1 MGENQKRIATR
12 KSKEEINKHLSER
25 REMMNPRKI
34 FHDSVVELPEQ
45 TGVTATGLKVNAIR
59 PEHGDKKMTISFSL
73 AIPQDAHDQLEAAVA
88 KGEVVS
94 LEDLNTK
101 YAVSATEVDP
111 LISWLKAQGY
121 EITHVSKDRTSVFAR
136 ATATQIEQSL
146 GVQMVRVT
154 KDGITYTAAR
164 NAPSLPAE
172 IADSVH
178 AIIGLQPYRHAH
190 KQNRRV
196 TPKNR
201 YGAPSK
207 GKANAAA
214 APAPN
219 VANAP
224 PYLVSEVLK
233 AYNANDLPVTGKGQV
248 IAILIDTFPADEDL
262 EAFWQRNNIS
272 TTLAQIEK
280 INVDGGPLPPTEGE
294 ETLDVEWASGI
305 APGARVRV
313 YASGSLEFSALDRA
327 LDSILSD
334 LSTLPGMR
342 QLSMSLGLGETFMQ
356 PGEIRTQHQKFLRLA
371 AAGVNVFVS
380 SGDAGS
386 NPDNTGHGTGGPL
399 QAEYSSSDSAVIGVG
414 GSTLVLAANGSVT
427 DETGWADGGGGK
439 SSFFDRPAW
448 QKGPGVPEGTQR
460 LVPDVSLT
468 ADPNEGGFV
477 FLNGQPQQFGG
488 TSWSAPI
495 WAGFCALMNEARMNA
510 NKPLLPF
517 LNPLIYPLIGT
528 SSFRDI
534 VVGNNGAFDAG
545 TGYDMVT
552 GIGVPNVKE
561 LIGALTR

>member
-1 MGENQKRIATR
+1 MNQ
-12 KSKEEINKHLSER
+12 
-25 REMMNPRKI
+25 RKI

-45 TGVTATGLKVNAIR
+45 AGVTPTGLKVNAAR
-59 PEHGDKKMTISFSL
+59 PDHGETKMTISFSL
-73 AIPQDAHDQLEAAVA
+73 AIPQDAHDELEAAVA

-94 LEDLNTK
+94 LDDLNTK
-101 YAVSATEVDP
+101 YAVPAIEVDP

-121 EITHVSKDRTSVFAR
+121 EILRVSKDGTSVFAR
-136 ATATQIEQSL
+136 ATTTQIEQSL

-164 NAPSLPAE
+164 NAPSLPSE

-190 KQNRRV
+190 KQYRRV

-201 YGAPSK
+201 YGAAPSEK
-207 GKANAAA
+207 VTEAATD

-219 VANAP
+219 IPNAP
-224 PYLVSEVLK
+224 PYLVNEVLK
-233 AYNANDLPVTGKGQV
+233 AYNADGLAVTGKGQV
-248 IAILIDTFPADEDL
+248 IAILIDTFPADDDL
-262 EAFWQRNNIS
+262 VAFWQRNNLS

-294 ETLDVEWASGI
+294 ETLDVEWSSGI
-305 APGARVRV
+305 APEATVRV
-313 YASGSLEFSALDRA
+313 YASGSLDFSALDRA
-327 LDSILSD
+327 LDTIFND
-334 LSTLPGMR
+334 LSTQPGMR
-342 QLSMSLGLGETFMQ
+342 QLSVSLGLGETFMQ
-356 PGEIRTQHQKFLRLA
+356 PGEVRTQHQKFLRLA

-386 NPDNTGHGTGGPL
+386 NPDNTGHGGGGPL
-399 QAEYSSSDSAVIGVG
+399 QAEYSSADTAVIGVG
-414 GSTLVLAANGSVT
+414 GTSLRLAPNGGVT

-439 SSFFDRPAW
+439 SSFFDRPVW
-448 QKGPGVPEGTQR
+448 QKGDGVPAGTQR

-495 WAGFCALMNEARMNA
+495 WAGFCALINEARANV
-510 NKPLLPF
+510 NKPSLPF
-517 LNPLIYPLIGT
+517 LPPLIYPLIG
-528 SSFRDI
+528 SASFRDL
-534 VVGNNGAFDAG
+534 VAGSNGAFDAG
-545 TGYDMVT
+545 AGYDLVT

-561 LIGALTR
+561 LIQVLTQ

>member
-1 MGENQKRIATR
+1 
-12 KSKEEINKHLSER
+12 
-25 REMMNPRKI
+25 MNPRKI

-45 TGVTATGLKVNAIR
+45 AGVTPTGLKVNAAR
-59 PEHGDKKMTISFSL
+59 PEHGDTKMTISFSL
-73 AIPQDAHDQLEAAVA
+73 AIPQDAHDELEAAVA

-94 LEDLNTK
+94 LDDLNTK
-101 YAVSATEVDP
+101 YAVPAIDVDP
-111 LISWLKAQGY
+111 LITWLKAQGY
-121 EITHVSKDRTSVFAR
+121 EIVRVSKDGTSVYAR

-178 AIIGLQPYRHAH
+178 AIIGLQPYRHAQ
-190 KQNRRV
+190 KQYRRV

-201 YGAPSK
+201 YGTPQS
-207 GKANAAA
+207 GKALAAA
-214 APAPN
+214 SPAPN

-233 AYNANDLPVTGKGQV
+233 AYNADGLPVTGNGQV
-248 IAILIDTFPADEDL
+248 IAILIDTFPTDDDL
-262 EAFWQRNNIS
+262 VAFWKRNNVS

-294 ETLDVEWASGI
+294 ETLDVEWSSGI
-305 APGARVRV
+305 APGASVRV
-313 YASGSLEFSALDRA
+313 YASGSLDFAALDRA
-327 LDSILSD
+327 LDAILSD
-334 LSTLPGMR
+334 LSTQPGMR
-342 QLSMSLGLGETFMQ
+342 QLSVSLGLGETFMQ
-356 PGEIRTQHQKFLRLA
+356 PGEVRTQHQKFLRLA
-371 AAGVNVFVS
+371 AVGVNVFVS

-386 NPDNTGHGTGGPL
+386 NPDSTGHGGGGPL
-399 QAEYSSSDSAVIGVG
+399 QAEYSSADTAVIGVG
-414 GSTLVLAANGSVT
+414 GTSLVLAPNGGVT
-427 DETGWADGGGGK
+427 DETGWADSGGGK
-439 SSFFDRPAW
+439 SSFFNRPVW
-448 QKGPGVPEGTQR
+448 QKGDGVPAGTQR

-495 WAGFCALMNEARMNA
+495 WAGFCALINEARANA
-510 NKPLLPF
+510 NKPSLPF
-517 LNPLIYPLIGT
+517 LPPLIYPLIGT
-528 SSFRDI
+528 SSFRD
-534 VVGNNGAFDAG
+534 VVAGSNGAFDAG
-545 TGYDMVT
+545 TGYDLVT

-561 LIGALTR
+561 LLQALTQ